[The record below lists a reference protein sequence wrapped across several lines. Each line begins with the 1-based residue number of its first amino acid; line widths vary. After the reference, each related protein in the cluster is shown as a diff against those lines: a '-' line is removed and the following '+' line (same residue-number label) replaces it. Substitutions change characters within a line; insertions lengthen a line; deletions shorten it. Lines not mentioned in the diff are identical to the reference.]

1 MGDTE
6 VGAALSLDRERPRFY
21 SGNQTLRI
29 CVNHNNAMCLT
40 AKCGA
45 IKKLRASLR
54 SFERRSTLGR
64 RFVRFA
70 VQPRQRGSVEVRSGY
85 RPQSSSASRFTA
97 GAFGFLILTQC
108 GERPTRSLAGVP
120 KFHNFCHLV
129 LAARA
134 FVGTLIISRF
144 VRKDVNQQHACAA
157 LRTRWTSDHSG

>member
-45 IKKLRASLR
+45 IKMLRASLR
-54 SFERRSTLGR
+54 SFERRRHWGEGL
-64 RFVRFA
+64 FVS
-70 VQPRQRGSVEVRSGY
+70 PSNRGSVEVRSGY

-97 GAFGFLILTQC
+97 GALDF
-108 GERPTRSLAGVP
+108 
-120 KFHNFCHLV
+120 
-129 LAARA
+129 
-134 FVGTLIISRF
+134 
-144 VRKDVNQQHACAA
+144 
-157 LRTRWTSDHSG
+157 